1 MKVTAIRTAVVDDED
16 LARERLKGF
25 LGNIKDVEIVGE
37 ASDGKEALAL
47 IEKEQP
53 DLIFLDVE
61 MPGQDGFCV
70 YKSLEDPPHV
80 IFATAY
86 DSYAIKAFEVDAV
99 DYLLKPFSQKRV
111 EEAVCR
117 IRERLQTDVN
127 LGGSTASE
135 RPSYA
140 VQIPVHTAKKIVI
153 LPVEDILWFAVESR
167 LVYAYVNG
175 RSYMTNFTLR
185 DLEERLDPEV
195 FFRAHKSR
203 LVNLRQVKEVTR
215 WFGGRFRLLMADD
228 EGSEV
233 ELSRVQARTLR
244 ARLGW

>member
-1 MKVTAIRTAVVDDED
+1 M
-16 LARERLKGF
+16 
-25 LGNIKDVEIVGE
+25 
-37 ASDGKEALAL
+37 
-47 IEKEQP
+47 
-53 DLIFLDVE
+53 
-61 MPGQDGFCV
+61 
-70 YKSLEDPPHV
+70 
-80 IFATAY
+80 
-86 DSYAIKAFEVDAV
+86 
-99 DYLLKPFSQKRV
+99 

-175 RSYMTNFTLR
+175 RSYMTNFKLR

-228 EGSEV
+228 
-233 ELSRVQARTLR
+233 
-244 ARLGW
+244 